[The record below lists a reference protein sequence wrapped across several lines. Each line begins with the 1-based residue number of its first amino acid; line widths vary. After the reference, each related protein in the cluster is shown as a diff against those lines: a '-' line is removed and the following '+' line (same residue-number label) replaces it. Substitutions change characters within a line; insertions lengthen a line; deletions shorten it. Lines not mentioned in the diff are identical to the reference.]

1 MRIKR
6 SGQSRPILAGKE
18 NPMLIKDVFLPLIGQ
33 PRAPV
38 LAAIEK
44 CVAVAA
50 DLGARIT
57 ALALEEDAFVRP
69 KVVYPDDPESAE
81 PGPIRE
87 PGDMQHLLSAFTN
100 AASRSGI
107 RARSLSGRVPADQIG
122 STFAEHARFSDLTL
136 LPVKPHDSR
145 TESIVETFL
154 FESGR
159 PLLLCPEQHV
169 DVLRPEFENVM
180 IAWDHSARAARA
192 VADALPIL
200 QAANAVRV
208 VTATDDKTEAV
219 MQSGASLVDHLRE
232 HGIYAS
238 FETVD
243 GSGSS
248 IGKVLGSWAHS
259 HAIDAIIMGAYH
271 HSRLNE
277 IVWGGVT
284 KTVIGQPPCWV
295 VMSY

>member
-1 MRIKR
+1 M
-6 SGQSRPILAGKE
+6 PL
-18 NPMLIKDVFLPLIGQ
+18 KDVFLPLVGQ
-33 PRAPV
+33 PRGPA

-57 ALALEEDAFVRP
+57 ALALEEDVFVRP
-69 KVVYPDDPESAE
+69 KVLLPDDPDAAE
-81 PGPIRE
+81 AKGAPGA
-87 PGDMQHLLSAFTN
+87 GDMQHLLNAFTD
-100 AASRSGI
+100 ATARASIRAQSRSGK
-107 RARSLSGRVPADQIG
+107 VPADQIA
-122 STFAEHARFSDLTL
+122 SILAEQARFSDLTL
-136 LPVKPHDSR
+136 IPVKPHDSR
-145 TESIVETFL
+145 TEHIIETLL

-192 VADALPIL
+192 VGDALPIL
-200 QAANAVRV
+200 QAAASVRV
-208 VTATDDKTEAV
+208 VTVADDETDAIV
-219 MQSGASLVDHLRE
+219 QSGTALVDHLRE
-232 HGIYAS
+232 HGVRGS
-238 FETVD
+238 FETTK
-243 GSGSS
+243 GGGSS
-248 IGKVLGSWAHS
+248 IGKVLGSWANS
-259 HAIDAIIMGAYH
+259 HAIDAIVMGAYH

-295 VMSY
+295 MISH